1 MSIGTPTSMIAPP
14 TAVCTAPPM
23 RLGFFF
29 PEAGPPSMMVALT
42 EAACAAF
49 FPYDGARN
57 ASPPAGRPLRA
68 ASLALATGLTSMMGL
83 WSLMVSSL
91 TVGGGS
97 KLRVACD
104 YTGSTEPCAW
114 GGVLATGSSPFGN
127 VLFAGSPKTSAA
139 FRIRA
144 DARDAAAK
152 SPISAD

>member
-1 MSIGTPTSMIAPP
+1 MKSGPLGEGPVSFARVRFGYLPSTFLMPLAATTAPPPMASRPGPGRMSIGTPTSMIAPP

-29 PEAGPPSMMVALT
+29 PEAGPPSMMVA
-42 EAACAAF
+42 
-49 FPYDGARN
+49 
-57 ASPPAGRPLRA
+57 
-68 ASLALATGLTSMMGL
+68 
-83 WSLMVSSL
+83 SLM
-91 TVGGGS
+91 VGGGS
-97 KLRVACD
+97 KPRVACD